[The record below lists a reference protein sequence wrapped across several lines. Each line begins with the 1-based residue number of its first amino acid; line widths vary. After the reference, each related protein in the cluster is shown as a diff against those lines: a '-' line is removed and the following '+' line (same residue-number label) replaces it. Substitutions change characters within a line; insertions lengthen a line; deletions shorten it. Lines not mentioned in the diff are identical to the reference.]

1 MNQKKGKP
9 IPMQTLSFTV
19 SNQLPQIQTQSL
31 TQVNSQMQTVQSAK
45 QPPKPQKMFSDYMK
59 QLMQNP
65 DTKKIYDDAANKV
78 PAPQIE
84 DQKQQQQ
91 QQQQQQ
97 SKPFSIK
104 QSQTSNSFTSNP
116 NSTKKPFNQFYEQ
129 SKIRTVNDS
138 IPRPQSEKRQQE
150 NHSYVSTQKSEE
162 VSNDI
167 DNKSVKSET
176 FSISKSSQD
185 LPDSSS
191 KYVNKKRQEIKFDSD
206 VWVKNQAPKYKL
218 QSKEYKDIMNQV
230 EQLVESREQSRQ
242 KQLKELEGYVDSRQ
256 TSRTQTKQQLNEEQE
271 LENQIQM
278 LAIELDQVEKIEL
291 EQKTKIDIQR
301 FQQLLDKPLDNDS
314 QFSQLSLKQ
323 RSMFITELL
332 RNREQFK
339 VKITGQQQS
348 ESESPIKF
356 QKIDNQEQY
365 IEQIEKKIEK
375 QQETLDNI
383 AKFKLPNEYQ
393 LRLESLLSDIDNLKQ
408 SSTKNY
414 SNPFQIPKEKLIEV
428 HKKIKK
434 LNPKFVED
442 ADLEFDKNCMLPK
455 DPILRKEAIDR
466 ILEIKTQEVNAEIL
480 QLVSKGN
487 SLEERPK
494 MQQLIEQI
502 KKKTSYTPSEF
513 LKQKMLQFDDL
524 SKNSQNC
531 AQELTTI
538 QCNQILNEFSEY
550 KKQLDVAIKQNYE
563 LLNQSKEQDLSN
575 ELELLHE
582 QQQKV
587 QNLENEYQQVQ
598 QFIEKFTQDNSLP
611 TINEDDEQNENV
623 QIQIEQQTQPLQS
636 IEELDQEITRKVREQ
651 HPELF
656 EE

>member
-1 MNQKKGKP
+1 MNQKKGKA
-9 IPMQTLSFTV
+9 IPMQTLSFTIT
-19 SNQLPQIQTQSL
+19 NQLPQIQTQSL
-31 TQVNSQMQTVQSAK
+31 TQVNNQIQTVQSAK

-65 DTKKIYDDAANKV
+65 ETKKIYEDANNKV
-78 PAPQIE
+78 ATPLIE

-104 QSQTSNSFTSNP
+104 QSQTSNSFTTNG

-129 SKIRTVNDS
+129 SKVRTINES
-138 IPRPQSEKRQQE
+138 IPRPQSEKRQQD

-162 VSNDI
+162 ISNEI

-185 LPDSSS
+185 LPDSNS
-191 KYVNKKRQEIKFDSD
+191 KYVKKKRQEIKFDSD
-206 VWVKNQAPKYKL
+206 VWVKNEAPKYKL
-218 QSKEYKDIMNQV
+218 QNKEYKDIMNQV
-230 EQLVESREQSRQ
+230 EQMVESRELSRQ
-242 KQLKELEGYVDSRQ
+242 KQLKEFEGFIDSRQ
-256 TSRTQTKQQLNEEQE
+256 TSRTQNKQQINEEQE

-291 EQKTKIDIQR
+291 EQKTKSDIQR
-301 FQQLLDKPLDNDS
+301 FQQLLDKPLENDS

-339 VKITGQQQS
+339 AKITGQQS
-348 ESESPIKF
+348 ESESPLKF
-356 QKIDNQEQY
+356 QKLDNQEQY

-375 QQETLDNI
+375 QQENLEKI
-383 AKFKLPNEYQ
+383 AKCKLPNEYQ
-393 LRLESLLSDIDNLKQ
+393 LRLDSLLLDIDNFKQ
-408 SSTKNY
+408 NSIKNY
-414 SNPFQIPKEKLIEV
+414 SNPFQIPKEKLIEI

-466 ILEIKTQEVNAEIL
+466 ILEIKTQEVNSEIL

-513 LKQKMLQFDDL
+513 LKQKMKQFDEL
-524 SKNSQNC
+524 SKNSSNC

-538 QCNQILNEFSEY
+538 QCNSMLNEFSEY
-550 KKQLDVAIKQNYE
+550 KKQLDIAIKQNYE

-575 ELELLHE
+575 ELEVLHE
-582 QQQKV
+582 YQQKV
-587 QNLENEYQQVQ
+587 QNLQNEYQQVQ
-598 QFIEKFTQDNSLP
+598 DFIEKFTLDYSLP
-611 TINEDDEQNENV
+611 TIKEEDEQNEDLK
-623 QIQIEQQTQPLQS
+623 IQIEQQTQPLQS

>member
-1 MNQKKGKP
+1 MNQKKGKA

-65 DTKKIYDDAANKV
+65 ETKKVYDDAANKV

-104 QSQTSNSFTSNP
+104 QSQTSNSFTSNA

-191 KYVNKKRQEIKFDSD
+191 KYVKKKRQEIKFDSD
-206 VWVKNQAPKYKL
+206 LWVKNEIPKYKL

-242 KQLKELEGYVDSRQ
+242 KQIKELEGYIDSRQ

-278 LAIELDQVEKIEL
+278 LAVELDQVEKIEL

-314 QFSQLSLKQ
+314 QDPCLSQNYFVTENNLRLKSLD
-323 RSMFITELL
+323 
-332 RNREQFK
+332 NN
-339 VKITGQQQS
+339 QS

-375 QQETLDNI
+375 QQETLENI

-393 LRLESLLSDIDNLKQ
+393 LRLESLLQDIDNLKQ
-408 SSTKNY
+408 SSIKNY
-414 SNPFQIPKEKLIEV
+414 SNPFLIPKEKLIEV

-455 DPILRKEAIDR
+455 DPILRKEADR
-466 ILEIKTQEVNAEIL
+466 QNPLKLKHKKSMQKS
-480 QLVSKGN
+480 Q
-487 SLEERPK
+487 ERPK

-502 KKKTSYTPSEF
+502 KKKTQYTPSEF

-524 SKNSQNC
+524 SKNSKNC

-582 QQQKV
+582 QQQRV

-598 QFIEKFTQDNSLP
+598 QFIEKFTQDFSLP